1 MAAEV
6 SGQIGAGRGRA
17 SAADVCARQYDVDK
31 RRSMGVW
38 FGSGVPAISE
48 FAEVFMRQ
56 LNFPKN
62 FFRGVK
68 TVYSKVAAQGRSRL
82 THRSK
87 DADAPHMFDSGLSVV
102 GDWILD
108 LSVLALIVLVVGN
121 VLKWAYVVIFH
132 R

>member
-1 MAAEV
+1 M
-6 SGQIGAGRGRA
+6 
-17 SAADVCARQYDVDK
+17 
-31 RRSMGVW
+31 
-38 FGSGVPAISE
+38 P
-48 FAEVFMRQ
+48 

-68 TVYSKVAAQGRSRL
+68 NAYSRVAAQGKSRL

-87 DADAPHMFDSGLSVV
+87 ETDAPHVFDSGLSVV

-108 LSVLALIVLVVGN
+108 LSVLALIALVVVN
-121 VLKWAYVVIFH
+121 VLKAIWH